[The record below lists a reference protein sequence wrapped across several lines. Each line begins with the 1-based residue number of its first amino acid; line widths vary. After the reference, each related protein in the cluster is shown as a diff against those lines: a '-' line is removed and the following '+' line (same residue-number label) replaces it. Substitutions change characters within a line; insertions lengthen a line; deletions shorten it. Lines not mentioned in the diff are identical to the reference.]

1 MFGVIVY
8 LVLFIYEVY
17 LVNKEHKRANDILNK
32 IQEYAVKLYCINED
46 EKSADDV
53 EGS

>member
-32 IQEYAVKLYCINED
+32 IQEYSIKLYCLKNDD
-46 EKSADDV
+46 EIELK
-53 EGS
+53 